1 MILQQ
6 LYLACLSQASYLIA
20 DESSRRAVVVD
31 PRRDISDYL
40 EAAQQQGLSIELVV
54 LTHVHADFVP
64 GHSELAAQTGA
75 EVGMGEAAP
84 VSFPIRRLADGERI
98 HLGDQ
103 RDGVMIEILATPGH
117 TPESITLA

>member
-6 LYLACLSQASYLIA
+6 FYLACLSQASYLVA
-20 DESSRRAVVVD
+20 DEVSRRAVVVD
-31 PRRDISDYL
+31 PRRDVSVYL
-40 EAAQQQGLSIELVV
+40 DAARQRDLSIELVV

-75 EVGMGEAAP
+75 EVGMGAAAP

-98 HLGDQ
+98 HLGD
-103 RDGVMIEILATPGH
+103 RDGVMIEVLATPGH
-117 TPESITLA
+117 TP